1 MSDSNYDENRI
12 IGTYPVIV
20 IGAGL
25 GGLGA
30 AGQLVLRGER
40 VLILEKH
47 NTPGGFATS
56 FVRGR
61 FEFEGALHVL
71 SDYGS
76 EDNQGNLYRF
86 FNNLGVIPDKLSFKP
101 VSELYRSIYYDGF
114 DITLPFGVDEY
125 TEKLIEF
132 FPHEKQGIINFM
144 DMCQKVQEGIE
155 FIGSKGG
162 RYDPGEVLQKHP
174 WLPRI
179 SGLTFLELVQRYFE
193 DEKLISVIS
202 QLWGYA
208 GLPPRRVNAYIYIAM
223 LMSFLKK
230 KAVYPV
236 GRSHALANAL
246 IASIKEL
253 GGDFKLNAPVNRI
266 LIESDKVW
274 GVELINGDIYKC
286 QAVISNV
293 NPICTTMK
301 MLPREIVPESY
312 IKSIYAPEIGPSAF
326 SVYLGLNA
334 SLEELNLDIH
344 ETFINKTA
352 NMDEA
357 FKYFAK
363 LEPPQYIVA
372 ACYNNVDKNISPP
385 GTTEIVLTTLQMGKI
400 WQNVPPDQ
408 YFHIKDR
415 IANGMVDMLEEAL
428 CPNVRDYIETAEA
441 ATPLTYYRYSKNLE
455 GAIYGYT
462 QDVLNMPLLRLN
474 SRGPF
479 PGLYLVGAW
488 TNFGGGFSTAI
499 LSGRLGAGMY
509 LNDKVKGRI

>member
-1 MSDSNYDENRI
+1 MSNMNYDENRI
-12 IGTYPVIV
+12 VGTYPVVV

-30 AGQLVLRGER
+30 AGQLVLRGEK
-40 VLILEKH
+40 VLLLERH

-56 FVRGR
+56 FIRGR

-76 EDNQGNLYRF
+76 DDNQGNLYRF
-86 FNNLGVIPDKLSFKP
+86 FNSLGIIPEKLSFKP
-101 VSELYRSIYYDGF
+101 VKELYHSIYYDGF
-114 DITLPFGVDEY
+114 KISLPFGIDEY
-125 TEKLIEF
+125 TAKLIEY
-132 FPHEKQGIINFM
+132 FPHEQKGINDFM
-144 DMCQKVQEGIE
+144 DMCQKVQAGIE

-179 SGLTFLELVQRYFE
+179 SGLTFLELIQRYLK
-193 DEKLISVIS
+193 DERLISVVS

-208 GLPPRRVNAYIYIAM
+208 GLPPSRVNAYIFVAM
-223 LMSFLKK
+223 LMSFLKS

-236 GRSHALANAL
+236 GRSHALASAL
-246 IASIKEL
+246 TSSIKEL

-266 LIESDKVW
+266 LIEDNKVW

-301 MLPREIVPESY
+301 MLPREIVPESF

-326 SVYLGLNA
+326 SVYLGLNT
-334 SLEELNLDIH
+334 SLKELNLDKH
-344 ETFINKTA
+344 ETFLNKTDD
-352 NMDEA
+352 MDDA
-357 FKYFAK
+357 FNFFSK

-372 ACYNNVDKNISPP
+372 ACYNNVDADISPP

-400 WQNVPPDQ
+400 WQSVSPDQ
-408 YFHIKDR
+408 YFKIKDR
-415 IANGMVDMLEEAL
+415 IANGMVDMLEEML
-428 CPNVRDYIETAEA
+428 CPNVRDYIEVAEA

-462 QDVLNMPLLRLN
+462 QDVLNMPLLRPN
-474 SRGPF
+474 SRGPI
-479 PGLYLVGAW
+479 PGVYLVGAW

-499 LSGRLGAGMY
+499 LSGRIGAGMY
-509 LNDKVKGRI
+509 LNDKAKGRI